1 MKTVYIPK
9 GETVHYESLATEH
22 LVVHGRLHVT
32 YGVKAQSIT
41 GSGVID
47 AGSINADTVCIDDVE
62 SGTVICKRLIAKR
75 VQAPEVF
82 ASESAAVSCFLSA
95 AYVETG
101 KLTAAISEV
110 DEVVAQE
117 VVNLTPKKRTLF
129 GTLFASMLR
138 SFWTALTAPRQKAE
152 VLDAEFVPAQEDH
165 TETVQNEGSAEFSAS
180 DQSVPEVEEKQEDV
194 VDEELNRIVGLFKL
208 SREQGYNPDVAIRM
222 CFVDETGTLHELN
235 RTRRKNRMTI
245 TYDGYEIRQL
255 DLADLFGERDVF
267 LSILNPL
274 YFIEE
279 LGEDGKKLLER
290 YLPTIPHET
299 VLSQLSEPVREH
311 LKNETILSPE
321 GSLKRC
327 REEIRSLEE
336 RITYLRGQKDLAA
349 SQGESH
355 EQAEQEVTLQADLLR
370 REIAE
375 LEQRQFSS
383 MDVSAMQE
391 RLVELSG
398 RYEEAA
404 RDERADTS
412 KLREQLQLLRE
423 KIARREVEKYQS
435 KFTEAL
441 AEASARV
448 KDLGVRYQRENA
460 AYKAFHAG
468 MECPACH
475 RSVTEQSLPEVQAAL
490 KKVLSELYAAGS
502 EQRAQLIELQEM
514 DKKAADTFA
523 QFKED
528 DLGKWAAEAAEME
541 QRCASLAEQAS
552 AETERLRAE
561 IQTLT
566 ADLEYGNLS
575 QSEYDHLGTCREE
588 LRQSE
593 AKIAALQTM
602 TAAQLPDFDREIAQA
617 NASIAEIKRKM
628 ANVIAYISKRA
639 ELTFSQLKMN
649 RVEISLYDVVKST
662 GEVKDTFKFQY
673 GGRRYDRLSLSEK
686 IRAGMEVSELMKRLT
701 GRNYPVFVDNM
712 ESVDDLANVRPT
724 GQIIMAKCV
733 SGAALQVKPIRPIA
747 FAEQRAA

>member
-1 MKTVYIPK
+1 MKKIEQFQITSLMLSGFKSYEEPTELVFGNPTVITGGNGRGKSSIADAIAFAVTGCPFF
-9 GETVHYESLATEH
+9 GER
-22 LVVHGRLHVT
+22 GIDRLH
-32 YGVKAQSIT
+32 
-41 GSGVID
+41 
-47 AGSINADTVCIDDVE
+47 
-62 SGTVICKRLIAKR
+62 
-75 VQAPEVF
+75 
-82 ASESAAVSCFLSA
+82 
-95 AYVETG
+95 
-101 KLTAAISEV
+101 
-110 DEVVAQE
+110 
-117 VVNLTPKKRTLF
+117 
-129 GTLFASMLR
+129 
-138 SFWTALTAPRQKAE
+138 
-152 VLDAEFVPAQEDH
+152 
-165 TETVQNEGSAEFSAS
+165 NE
-180 DQSVPEVEEKQEDV
+180 
-194 VDEELNRIVGLFKL
+194 N
-208 SREQGYNPDVAIRM
+208 NPDAAIRM

-267 LSILNPL
+267 LSIFNPL

-327 REEIRSLEE
+327 REEIRGLEE

-355 EQAEQEVTLQADLLR
+355 EQAEQELTLQADTLR
-370 REIAE
+370 EEIAE
-375 LEQRQFSS
+375 LEQRQFSG
-383 MDVSAMQE
+383 MDVSDMQE

-435 KFTEAL
+435 KFTEA
-441 AEASARV
+441 SARV

-475 RSVTEQSLPEVQAAL
+475 RSVTEQSLSEVQAAL

-523 QFKED
+523 RFKED

-552 AETERLRAE
+552 AETECLRAE

-575 QSEYDHLGTCREE
+575 QAEYDRLGTCREE

-593 AKIAALQTM
+593 AKIAALQDM

-617 NASIAEIKRKM
+617 NANIAEIKRKM
-628 ANVIAYISKRA
+628 ADVIAYISKRA

-733 SGAALQVKPIRPIA
+733 SGAALQVKPVRPIV

>member
-1 MKTVYIPK
+1 MKKIEQFQITSLMLSGFKSYEEPTELVFGNPTVITGGNGRGKSSIADAIAFAVTGCPFF
-9 GETVHYESLATEH
+9 GER
-22 LVVHGRLHVT
+22 GIDRLH
-32 YGVKAQSIT
+32 
-41 GSGVID
+41 
-47 AGSINADTVCIDDVE
+47 
-62 SGTVICKRLIAKR
+62 
-75 VQAPEVF
+75 
-82 ASESAAVSCFLSA
+82 
-95 AYVETG
+95 
-101 KLTAAISEV
+101 
-110 DEVVAQE
+110 
-117 VVNLTPKKRTLF
+117 
-129 GTLFASMLR
+129 
-138 SFWTALTAPRQKAE
+138 
-152 VLDAEFVPAQEDH
+152 
-165 TETVQNEGSAEFSAS
+165 NE
-180 DQSVPEVEEKQEDV
+180 
-194 VDEELNRIVGLFKL
+194 N
-208 SREQGYNPDVAIRM
+208 NPDVAIRM

-267 LSILNPL
+267 LSIFNPL

-327 REEIRSLEE
+327 REEIRGLEE

-355 EQAEQEVTLQADLLR
+355 EQAEQELTLQADTLR
-370 REIAE
+370 EEIAE
-375 LEQRQFSS
+375 LEQRQFSG
-383 MDVSAMQE
+383 MDVSDMQE

-404 RDERADTS
+404 RDERTDTS
-412 KLREQLQLLRE
+412 KLREQLQTLRE
-423 KIARREVEKYQS
+423 KIARREGEQYQS

-448 KDLGVRYQRENA
+448 KDLGVRYQRESA

-617 NASIAEIKRKM
+617 NAGIAEIKRKM

-733 SGAALQVKPIRPIA
+733 SGAALQVKPVRPIV

>member
-1 MKTVYIPK
+1 MKKIEQFQITSLMLSGFKSYEEPTELVFGNPTVITGGNGRGKSSIADAIAFAVTGCPFF
-9 GETVHYESLATEH
+9 GER
-22 LVVHGRLHVT
+22 GIDRLH
-32 YGVKAQSIT
+32 
-41 GSGVID
+41 
-47 AGSINADTVCIDDVE
+47 
-62 SGTVICKRLIAKR
+62 
-75 VQAPEVF
+75 
-82 ASESAAVSCFLSA
+82 
-95 AYVETG
+95 
-101 KLTAAISEV
+101 
-110 DEVVAQE
+110 
-117 VVNLTPKKRTLF
+117 
-129 GTLFASMLR
+129 
-138 SFWTALTAPRQKAE
+138 
-152 VLDAEFVPAQEDH
+152 
-165 TETVQNEGSAEFSAS
+165 NE
-180 DQSVPEVEEKQEDV
+180 
-194 VDEELNRIVGLFKL
+194 N
-208 SREQGYNPDVAIRM
+208 NPDVAIRM

-267 LSILNPL
+267 LSIFNPL

-327 REEIRSLEE
+327 REEIRGLEE

-355 EQAEQEVTLQADLLR
+355 EQAEQELTLQADLLR

-475 RSVTEQSLPEVQAAL
+475 RSVTEQSLSEVQAAL

-552 AETERLRAE
+552 AETECLRAE

-575 QSEYDHLGTCREE
+575 QAEYDRLGTCREE

-593 AKIAALQTM
+593 AKIAALQDM

-617 NASIAEIKRKM
+617 NANIAEIKRKM
-628 ANVIAYISKRA
+628 ADVIAYISKRA

>member
-1 MKTVYIPK
+1 MKKIEQFQITSLMLSGFKSYEEPTELVFGNPTVITGGNGRGKSSIADAIAFAVTGCPFF
-9 GETVHYESLATEH
+9 GER
-22 LVVHGRLHVT
+22 GIDRLH
-32 YGVKAQSIT
+32 
-41 GSGVID
+41 
-47 AGSINADTVCIDDVE
+47 
-62 SGTVICKRLIAKR
+62 
-75 VQAPEVF
+75 
-82 ASESAAVSCFLSA
+82 
-95 AYVETG
+95 
-101 KLTAAISEV
+101 
-110 DEVVAQE
+110 
-117 VVNLTPKKRTLF
+117 
-129 GTLFASMLR
+129 
-138 SFWTALTAPRQKAE
+138 
-152 VLDAEFVPAQEDH
+152 
-165 TETVQNEGSAEFSAS
+165 NE
-180 DQSVPEVEEKQEDV
+180 
-194 VDEELNRIVGLFKL
+194 N
-208 SREQGYNPDVAIRM
+208 NPDVAIRM

-475 RSVTEQSLPEVQAAL
+475 RSVTEQSLSEVQAAL

-523 QFKED
+523 RFKED

-552 AETERLRAE
+552 AETECLRAE

-602 TAAQLPDFDREIAQA
+602 TAAQLLDFDREIAQA

-649 RVEISLYDVVKST
+649 RVEISLCDVVKST

>member
-1 MKTVYIPK
+1 MKKIEQFQITSLMLSGFKSYEEPTELVFGNPTVITGGNGRGKSSIADAIAFAVTGCPFF
-9 GETVHYESLATEH
+9 GER
-22 LVVHGRLHVT
+22 GIDRLH
-32 YGVKAQSIT
+32 
-41 GSGVID
+41 
-47 AGSINADTVCIDDVE
+47 
-62 SGTVICKRLIAKR
+62 
-75 VQAPEVF
+75 
-82 ASESAAVSCFLSA
+82 
-95 AYVETG
+95 
-101 KLTAAISEV
+101 
-110 DEVVAQE
+110 
-117 VVNLTPKKRTLF
+117 
-129 GTLFASMLR
+129 
-138 SFWTALTAPRQKAE
+138 
-152 VLDAEFVPAQEDH
+152 
-165 TETVQNEGSAEFSAS
+165 NE
-180 DQSVPEVEEKQEDV
+180 
-194 VDEELNRIVGLFKL
+194 N
-208 SREQGYNPDVAIRM
+208 NPDVAIRM

-267 LSILNPL
+267 LSIFNPL

-327 REEIRSLEE
+327 REEIRGLEE

-355 EQAEQEVTLQADLLR
+355 EQAEQELTLQADLLR

-523 QFKED
+523 RFKED

-552 AETERLRAE
+552 AETECLRAE

-575 QSEYDHLGTCREE
+575 QAEYDRLGTCREE

-593 AKIAALQTM
+593 AKIAALQDM

-617 NASIAEIKRKM
+617 NANIAEIKRKM
-628 ANVIAYISKRA
+628 ADVIAYISKRA

>member
-1 MKTVYIPK
+1 MKKIEQFQITSLMLSGFKSYEEPTELVFGNPTVITGGNGRGKSSIADAIAFAVTGCPFF
-9 GETVHYESLATEH
+9 GER
-22 LVVHGRLHVT
+22 GIDRLH
-32 YGVKAQSIT
+32 
-41 GSGVID
+41 
-47 AGSINADTVCIDDVE
+47 
-62 SGTVICKRLIAKR
+62 
-75 VQAPEVF
+75 
-82 ASESAAVSCFLSA
+82 
-95 AYVETG
+95 
-101 KLTAAISEV
+101 
-110 DEVVAQE
+110 
-117 VVNLTPKKRTLF
+117 
-129 GTLFASMLR
+129 
-138 SFWTALTAPRQKAE
+138 
-152 VLDAEFVPAQEDH
+152 
-165 TETVQNEGSAEFSAS
+165 NE
-180 DQSVPEVEEKQEDV
+180 
-194 VDEELNRIVGLFKL
+194 N
-208 SREQGYNPDVAIRM
+208 NPDVAIRM

-267 LSILNPL
+267 LSIFNPL

-327 REEIRSLEE
+327 REEIRGLEE

-355 EQAEQEVTLQADLLR
+355 EQAEQELTLQADTLR
-370 REIAE
+370 EEIAE
-375 LEQRQFSS
+375 LEQRQFSG

-423 KIARREVEKYQS
+423 KIARREGEQYQS

-448 KDLGVRYQRENA
+448 KDLGVRYQRESA

-523 QFKED
+523 RFKED

-541 QRCASLAEQAS
+541 QRCASLVEQAS
-552 AETERLRAE
+552 AETECLRAE

-575 QSEYDHLGTCREE
+575 QAEYDRLGTCREE

-593 AKIAALQTM
+593 AKIAALQDM

-617 NASIAEIKRKM
+617 NANIAEIKRKM
-628 ANVIAYISKRA
+628 ADVIAYISKRA

>member
-1 MKTVYIPK
+1 MKKIEQFQITSLMLSGFKSYEEPTELVFGNPTVITGGNGRGKSSIADAIAFAVTGCPFF
-9 GETVHYESLATEH
+9 GER
-22 LVVHGRLHVT
+22 GIDRLH
-32 YGVKAQSIT
+32 
-41 GSGVID
+41 
-47 AGSINADTVCIDDVE
+47 
-62 SGTVICKRLIAKR
+62 
-75 VQAPEVF
+75 
-82 ASESAAVSCFLSA
+82 
-95 AYVETG
+95 
-101 KLTAAISEV
+101 
-110 DEVVAQE
+110 
-117 VVNLTPKKRTLF
+117 
-129 GTLFASMLR
+129 
-138 SFWTALTAPRQKAE
+138 
-152 VLDAEFVPAQEDH
+152 
-165 TETVQNEGSAEFSAS
+165 NE
-180 DQSVPEVEEKQEDV
+180 
-194 VDEELNRIVGLFKL
+194 N
-208 SREQGYNPDVAIRM
+208 NPDVAIRM

-267 LSILNPL
+267 LSIFNPL

-327 REEIRSLEE
+327 REEIRGLEE

-355 EQAEQEVTLQADLLR
+355 EQAEQELTLQADTLR
-370 REIAE
+370 KEIAE

-383 MDVSAMQE
+383 MDVSDMQE

-404 RDERADTS
+404 RDERTDTS
-412 KLREQLQLLRE
+412 KLREQLQTLRE
-423 KIARREVEKYQS
+423 KIARREGEQYQS

-448 KDLGVRYQRENA
+448 KDLGVRYQRESA

-566 ADLEYGNLS
+566 ADLEYGSLS

>member
-1 MKTVYIPK
+1 MKKIEQFQITSLMLSGFKSYEEPTELVFGNPTVITGGNGRGKSSIADAIAFAVTGCPFF
-9 GETVHYESLATEH
+9 GER
-22 LVVHGRLHVT
+22 GIDRLH
-32 YGVKAQSIT
+32 
-41 GSGVID
+41 
-47 AGSINADTVCIDDVE
+47 
-62 SGTVICKRLIAKR
+62 
-75 VQAPEVF
+75 
-82 ASESAAVSCFLSA
+82 
-95 AYVETG
+95 
-101 KLTAAISEV
+101 
-110 DEVVAQE
+110 
-117 VVNLTPKKRTLF
+117 
-129 GTLFASMLR
+129 
-138 SFWTALTAPRQKAE
+138 
-152 VLDAEFVPAQEDH
+152 
-165 TETVQNEGSAEFSAS
+165 NE
-180 DQSVPEVEEKQEDV
+180 
-194 VDEELNRIVGLFKL
+194 N
-208 SREQGYNPDVAIRM
+208 NPDVAIRM

-412 KLREQLQLLRE
+412 KLREQLQTLRE

-541 QRCASLAEQAS
+541 QRCAALAEQAS

>member
-1 MKTVYIPK
+1 MKKIEQFQITSLMLSGFKSYEEPTELVFGNPTVITGGNGRGKSSIADAIAFAVTGCPFF
-9 GETVHYESLATEH
+9 GER
-22 LVVHGRLHVT
+22 GIDRLH
-32 YGVKAQSIT
+32 
-41 GSGVID
+41 
-47 AGSINADTVCIDDVE
+47 
-62 SGTVICKRLIAKR
+62 
-75 VQAPEVF
+75 
-82 ASESAAVSCFLSA
+82 
-95 AYVETG
+95 
-101 KLTAAISEV
+101 
-110 DEVVAQE
+110 
-117 VVNLTPKKRTLF
+117 
-129 GTLFASMLR
+129 
-138 SFWTALTAPRQKAE
+138 
-152 VLDAEFVPAQEDH
+152 
-165 TETVQNEGSAEFSAS
+165 NE
-180 DQSVPEVEEKQEDV
+180 
-194 VDEELNRIVGLFKL
+194 N
-208 SREQGYNPDVAIRM
+208 NPDVAIRM

-267 LSILNPL
+267 LSIFNPL

-327 REEIRSLEE
+327 REEIRGLEE

-355 EQAEQEVTLQADLLR
+355 EQAEQELTLQADTLR
-370 REIAE
+370 EEIAE

-383 MDVSAMQE
+383 MDVSDMQE

-404 RDERADTS
+404 RDERTDTS
-412 KLREQLQLLRE
+412 KLREQLQTLRE
-423 KIARREVEKYQS
+423 KIARREGEQYQS

-448 KDLGVRYQRENA
+448 KDLGVRYQRKSA

-617 NASIAEIKRKM
+617 NAGIAEIKRKM

>member
-1 MKTVYIPK
+1 MKKIEQFQITSLMLSGFKSYEEPTELVFGNPTVITGGNGRGKSSIADAIAFAVTGCPFF
-9 GETVHYESLATEH
+9 GER
-22 LVVHGRLHVT
+22 GIDRLH
-32 YGVKAQSIT
+32 
-41 GSGVID
+41 
-47 AGSINADTVCIDDVE
+47 
-62 SGTVICKRLIAKR
+62 
-75 VQAPEVF
+75 
-82 ASESAAVSCFLSA
+82 
-95 AYVETG
+95 
-101 KLTAAISEV
+101 
-110 DEVVAQE
+110 
-117 VVNLTPKKRTLF
+117 
-129 GTLFASMLR
+129 
-138 SFWTALTAPRQKAE
+138 
-152 VLDAEFVPAQEDH
+152 
-165 TETVQNEGSAEFSAS
+165 NE
-180 DQSVPEVEEKQEDV
+180 
-194 VDEELNRIVGLFKL
+194 N
-208 SREQGYNPDVAIRM
+208 NPDVAIRM
-222 CFVDETGTLHELN
+222 CLVDETGTLHELN

-267 LSILNPL
+267 LSIFNPL

-327 REEIRSLEE
+327 REEIRGLEE

-355 EQAEQEVTLQADLLR
+355 EQAEQELTLQADTLR
-370 REIAE
+370 EEIAE
-375 LEQRQFSS
+375 LEQRQFSG
-383 MDVSAMQE
+383 MDVSDMQE

-404 RDERADTS
+404 RDERTDTS
-412 KLREQLQLLRE
+412 KLREQLQTLRE
-423 KIARREVEKYQS
+423 KIARREGEQYQS

-448 KDLGVRYQRENA
+448 KDLGVRYQRESA

-593 AKIAALQTM
+593 AKIAALQDM

-617 NASIAEIKRKM
+617 NANIAEIKRKM
-628 ANVIAYISKRA
+628 ADVIAYISKRA

-733 SGAALQVKPIRPIA
+733 SGAALQVKPVRPIV

>member
-1 MKTVYIPK
+1 MKKIEQFQITSLMLSGFKSYEEPTELVFGNPTVITGGNGRGKSSIADAIAFAVTGCPFF
-9 GETVHYESLATEH
+9 GER
-22 LVVHGRLHVT
+22 GIDRLH
-32 YGVKAQSIT
+32 
-41 GSGVID
+41 
-47 AGSINADTVCIDDVE
+47 
-62 SGTVICKRLIAKR
+62 
-75 VQAPEVF
+75 
-82 ASESAAVSCFLSA
+82 
-95 AYVETG
+95 
-101 KLTAAISEV
+101 
-110 DEVVAQE
+110 
-117 VVNLTPKKRTLF
+117 
-129 GTLFASMLR
+129 
-138 SFWTALTAPRQKAE
+138 
-152 VLDAEFVPAQEDH
+152 
-165 TETVQNEGSAEFSAS
+165 NE
-180 DQSVPEVEEKQEDV
+180 
-194 VDEELNRIVGLFKL
+194 N
-208 SREQGYNPDVAIRM
+208 NPDVAIRM

-299 VLSQLSEPVREH
+299 VLSQLSEHVREH

-435 KFTEAL
+435 KFT
-441 AEASARV
+441 EASARV

-575 QSEYDHLGTCREE
+575 QAEYDRLGTCREE

-593 AKIAALQTM
+593 AKIAALQDM
-602 TAAQLPDFDREIAQA
+602 TAAQLSDFDREIAQA
-617 NASIAEIKRKM
+617 NANIAEIKRKM

>member
-1 MKTVYIPK
+1 MKKIEQFQITSLMLSGFKSYEESTELVFGNPTVITGGNGRGKSSIADAIAFAVTGCPFF
-9 GETVHYESLATEH
+9 GER
-22 LVVHGRLHVT
+22 GIDRLH
-32 YGVKAQSIT
+32 
-41 GSGVID
+41 
-47 AGSINADTVCIDDVE
+47 
-62 SGTVICKRLIAKR
+62 
-75 VQAPEVF
+75 
-82 ASESAAVSCFLSA
+82 
-95 AYVETG
+95 
-101 KLTAAISEV
+101 
-110 DEVVAQE
+110 
-117 VVNLTPKKRTLF
+117 
-129 GTLFASMLR
+129 
-138 SFWTALTAPRQKAE
+138 
-152 VLDAEFVPAQEDH
+152 
-165 TETVQNEGSAEFSAS
+165 NE
-180 DQSVPEVEEKQEDV
+180 
-194 VDEELNRIVGLFKL
+194 N
-208 SREQGYNPDVAIRM
+208 NPDVAIRM

-327 REEIRSLEE
+327 REEIRGLEE

-355 EQAEQEVTLQADLLR
+355 EQAEQELTLQADTLR
-370 REIAE
+370 EEIAE
-375 LEQRQFSS
+375 LEQRQFSG
-383 MDVSAMQE
+383 MDVSDMQE

-404 RDERADTS
+404 RDERADAS

-448 KDLGVRYQRENA
+448 KDLGVRYQRESA

-475 RSVTEQSLPEVQAAL
+475 RSVTEQSLSEVQAAL
-490 KKVLSELYAAGS
+490 KKVISELYAAGS

-523 QFKED
+523 RFKED

-552 AETERLRAE
+552 AETECLRAE

-575 QSEYDHLGTCREE
+575 QAEYDRLGTCREE

-593 AKIAALQTM
+593 AKIAALQDM
-602 TAAQLPDFDREIAQA
+602 TAVQLPDFDRKIAQA
-617 NASIAEIKRKM
+617 NANIAEIKRKM
-628 ANVIAYISKRA
+628 ADVIAYISKRA

>member
-1 MKTVYIPK
+1 MKKIEQFQITSLMLSGFKSYEEPTELVFGNPTVITGGNGRGKSSIADAIAFAVTGCPFF
-9 GETVHYESLATEH
+9 GER
-22 LVVHGRLHVT
+22 GIDRLH
-32 YGVKAQSIT
+32 
-41 GSGVID
+41 
-47 AGSINADTVCIDDVE
+47 
-62 SGTVICKRLIAKR
+62 
-75 VQAPEVF
+75 
-82 ASESAAVSCFLSA
+82 
-95 AYVETG
+95 
-101 KLTAAISEV
+101 
-110 DEVVAQE
+110 
-117 VVNLTPKKRTLF
+117 
-129 GTLFASMLR
+129 
-138 SFWTALTAPRQKAE
+138 
-152 VLDAEFVPAQEDH
+152 
-165 TETVQNEGSAEFSAS
+165 NE
-180 DQSVPEVEEKQEDV
+180 
-194 VDEELNRIVGLFKL
+194 N
-208 SREQGYNPDVAIRM
+208 NPDVAIRM

-311 LKNETILSPE
+311 LKNEAILSPE

-475 RSVTEQSLPEVQAAL
+475 RSVTEQSLSEVQAAL

-523 QFKED
+523 RFKED

-541 QRCASLAEQAS
+541 QRCALLAEQAS
-552 AETERLRAE
+552 AETECLRAE

-575 QSEYDHLGTCREE
+575 QSEYDRLGTCREK

-593 AKIAALQTM
+593 AKIAALQDM

-617 NASIAEIKRKM
+617 NANIAEIKRKM
-628 ANVIAYISKRA
+628 ADVIAYISKRA

-733 SGAALQVKPIRPIA
+733 SGAALQVKPVRPIV

>member
-1 MKTVYIPK
+1 MKKIEQFQITSLMLSGFKSYEEPTELVFGNPTVITGGNGRGKSSIADAIAFAVTGCPFF
-9 GETVHYESLATEH
+9 GER
-22 LVVHGRLHVT
+22 GIDRLH
-32 YGVKAQSIT
+32 
-41 GSGVID
+41 
-47 AGSINADTVCIDDVE
+47 
-62 SGTVICKRLIAKR
+62 
-75 VQAPEVF
+75 
-82 ASESAAVSCFLSA
+82 
-95 AYVETG
+95 
-101 KLTAAISEV
+101 
-110 DEVVAQE
+110 
-117 VVNLTPKKRTLF
+117 
-129 GTLFASMLR
+129 
-138 SFWTALTAPRQKAE
+138 
-152 VLDAEFVPAQEDH
+152 
-165 TETVQNEGSAEFSAS
+165 NE
-180 DQSVPEVEEKQEDV
+180 
-194 VDEELNRIVGLFKL
+194 N
-208 SREQGYNPDVAIRM
+208 NPDVAIRM

-267 LSILNPL
+267 LSIFNPL

-327 REEIRSLEE
+327 REEIRGLEE

-355 EQAEQEVTLQADLLR
+355 EQAEQELTLQADTLR
-370 REIAE
+370 EEIAE
-375 LEQRQFSS
+375 LEQRQFSG
-383 MDVSAMQE
+383 MDVSDMQE

-404 RDERADTS
+404 RDERTDTS
-412 KLREQLQLLRE
+412 KLREQLQTLRE
-423 KIARREVEKYQS
+423 KIARREGEQYLS

-701 GRNYPVFVDNM
+701 GRNYLVFVDNM

>member
-1 MKTVYIPK
+1 MKKIEQFQITSLMLSGFKSYEEPTELVFGNPTVITGGNGRGKSSIADAIAFAVTGCPFF
-9 GETVHYESLATEH
+9 GER
-22 LVVHGRLHVT
+22 GIDRLH
-32 YGVKAQSIT
+32 
-41 GSGVID
+41 
-47 AGSINADTVCIDDVE
+47 
-62 SGTVICKRLIAKR
+62 
-75 VQAPEVF
+75 
-82 ASESAAVSCFLSA
+82 
-95 AYVETG
+95 
-101 KLTAAISEV
+101 
-110 DEVVAQE
+110 
-117 VVNLTPKKRTLF
+117 
-129 GTLFASMLR
+129 
-138 SFWTALTAPRQKAE
+138 
-152 VLDAEFVPAQEDH
+152 
-165 TETVQNEGSAEFSAS
+165 NE
-180 DQSVPEVEEKQEDV
+180 
-194 VDEELNRIVGLFKL
+194 N
-208 SREQGYNPDVAIRM
+208 NPDVAIRM

-327 REEIRSLEE
+327 REEIRGLEE

-355 EQAEQEVTLQADLLR
+355 EQAEQELTLQVDTLR
-370 REIAE
+370 EEIAE
-375 LEQRQFSS
+375 LEQRQFSG
-383 MDVSAMQE
+383 MDVSDMQE

-404 RDERADTS
+404 RDERTDTS
-412 KLREQLQLLRE
+412 KLREQLQTLRE
-423 KIARREVEKYQS
+423 KIARREGEQYQS

-448 KDLGVRYQRENA
+448 KDLGVRYQRESA

-617 NASIAEIKRKM
+617 NSSIAEIKRKM

-733 SGAALQVKPIRPIA
+733 SGAALQVKPVRPIV

>member
-1 MKTVYIPK
+1 MKKIEQFQITSLMLSGFKSYEEPTELVFGNPTVITGGNGRGKSSIADAIAFAVTGCPFF
-9 GETVHYESLATEH
+9 GER
-22 LVVHGRLHVT
+22 GIDRLH
-32 YGVKAQSIT
+32 
-41 GSGVID
+41 
-47 AGSINADTVCIDDVE
+47 
-62 SGTVICKRLIAKR
+62 
-75 VQAPEVF
+75 
-82 ASESAAVSCFLSA
+82 
-95 AYVETG
+95 
-101 KLTAAISEV
+101 
-110 DEVVAQE
+110 
-117 VVNLTPKKRTLF
+117 
-129 GTLFASMLR
+129 
-138 SFWTALTAPRQKAE
+138 
-152 VLDAEFVPAQEDH
+152 
-165 TETVQNEGSAEFSAS
+165 NE
-180 DQSVPEVEEKQEDV
+180 
-194 VDEELNRIVGLFKL
+194 N
-208 SREQGYNPDVAIRM
+208 NPDVAIRM

-327 REEIRSLEE
+327 REEIRGLEE

-355 EQAEQEVTLQADLLR
+355 EQAEQELTLQADALR
-370 REIAE
+370 EEITE
-375 LEQRQFSS
+375 LEQRQFSG
-383 MDVSAMQE
+383 MDVSNMQE

-468 MECPACH
+468 MECPTCH

-523 QFKED
+523 RFKED

-552 AETERLRAE
+552 AETECLRAE

-575 QSEYDHLGTCREE
+575 QAEYDRLGTCREE

-593 AKIAALQTM
+593 AKVAALQDM

-617 NASIAEIKRKM
+617 NANIAEIKRKM
-628 ANVIAYISKRA
+628 ADVIAYISKRA

-712 ESVDDLANVRPT
+712 ESVDDLANIRPT

>member
-1 MKTVYIPK
+1 MKKIEQFQITSLMLSGFKSYEEPTELVFGNPTVITGGNGRGKSSIADAIAFAVTGCPFF
-9 GETVHYESLATEH
+9 GER
-22 LVVHGRLHVT
+22 GIDRLH
-32 YGVKAQSIT
+32 
-41 GSGVID
+41 
-47 AGSINADTVCIDDVE
+47 
-62 SGTVICKRLIAKR
+62 
-75 VQAPEVF
+75 
-82 ASESAAVSCFLSA
+82 
-95 AYVETG
+95 
-101 KLTAAISEV
+101 
-110 DEVVAQE
+110 
-117 VVNLTPKKRTLF
+117 
-129 GTLFASMLR
+129 
-138 SFWTALTAPRQKAE
+138 
-152 VLDAEFVPAQEDH
+152 
-165 TETVQNEGSAEFSAS
+165 NE
-180 DQSVPEVEEKQEDV
+180 
-194 VDEELNRIVGLFKL
+194 N
-208 SREQGYNPDVAIRM
+208 NPDVAIRM

-311 LKNETILSPE
+311 LKNEAILSPE

-327 REEIRSLEE
+327 REEIRGLEE

-355 EQAEQEVTLQADLLR
+355 EQAEQELTLQADTLR
-370 REIAE
+370 EEIAE
-375 LEQRQFSS
+375 LEQRQFSG
-383 MDVSAMQE
+383 MDVSDMQE

-398 RYEEAA
+398 RYEETA
-404 RDERADTS
+404 RDERTDTS
-412 KLREQLQLLRE
+412 KLREQLQTLRE
-423 KIARREVEKYQS
+423 KIARREGEQYQS

-475 RSVTEQSLPEVQAAL
+475 RSVTEQSLPEVPAAL

-528 DLGKWAAEAAEME
+528 DLGKWVAEAAEME

-593 AKIAALQTM
+593 AKIAALQDM

-617 NASIAEIKRKM
+617 NANIAEIKRKM
-628 ANVIAYISKRA
+628 ADVIAYISKRA

>member
-1 MKTVYIPK
+1 MKKIKQFQITSLMLSGFKSYEEPTELVFGNPTVITGGNGRGKSSIADAIAFAVTGCPFF
-9 GETVHYESLATEH
+9 GER
-22 LVVHGRLHVT
+22 GIDRLH
-32 YGVKAQSIT
+32 
-41 GSGVID
+41 
-47 AGSINADTVCIDDVE
+47 
-62 SGTVICKRLIAKR
+62 
-75 VQAPEVF
+75 
-82 ASESAAVSCFLSA
+82 
-95 AYVETG
+95 
-101 KLTAAISEV
+101 
-110 DEVVAQE
+110 
-117 VVNLTPKKRTLF
+117 
-129 GTLFASMLR
+129 
-138 SFWTALTAPRQKAE
+138 
-152 VLDAEFVPAQEDH
+152 
-165 TETVQNEGSAEFSAS
+165 NE
-180 DQSVPEVEEKQEDV
+180 
-194 VDEELNRIVGLFKL
+194 N
-208 SREQGYNPDVAIRM
+208 NPDVAIRM

-267 LSILNPL
+267 LSIFNPL

-327 REEIRSLEE
+327 REEIRGLEE

-355 EQAEQEVTLQADLLR
+355 EQAEQELTLQADLLR

-528 DLGKWAAEAAEME
+528 DLGKWVAEATEME

-733 SGAALQVKPIRPIA
+733 SGAALQVKPVRPIA

>member
-1 MKTVYIPK
+1 MKKIEQFQITSLMLSGFKSYEEPTELVFGNPTVITGGNGRGKSSIADAIAFAVTGCPFF
-9 GETVHYESLATEH
+9 GER
-22 LVVHGRLHVT
+22 GIDRLH
-32 YGVKAQSIT
+32 
-41 GSGVID
+41 
-47 AGSINADTVCIDDVE
+47 NE
-62 SGTVICKRLIAKR
+62 N
-75 VQAPEVF
+75 
-82 ASESAAVSCFLSA
+82 
-95 AYVETG
+95 
-101 KLTAAISEV
+101 
-110 DEVVAQE
+110 
-117 VVNLTPKKRTLF
+117 NL
-129 GTLFASMLR
+129 
-138 SFWTALTAPRQKAE
+138 
-152 VLDAEFVPAQEDH
+152 
-165 TETVQNEGSAEFSAS
+165 
-180 DQSVPEVEEKQEDV
+180 
-194 VDEELNRIVGLFKL
+194 
-208 SREQGYNPDVAIRM
+208 DVAIRM
-222 CFVDETGTLHELN
+222 GLVDETGTLHELN

-375 LEQRQFSS
+375 LEQRLFSG

-391 RLVELSG
+391 WLVELSG

-448 KDLGVRYQRENA
+448 KDLGVRYQRESA

-523 QFKED
+523 RFKED

-552 AETERLRAE
+552 AETECLRAE

-575 QSEYDHLGTCREE
+575 QAEYDRLGTCREE

-593 AKIAALQTM
+593 AKIAALQDM

-617 NASIAEIKRKM
+617 NANIAEIKRKM
-628 ANVIAYISKRA
+628 ADVIAYISKRA

>member
-1 MKTVYIPK
+1 MKKIEQFQITSLMLSGFKSYEEPTELVFGNPTVITGGNGRGKSSIADAIAFAVTGCPFF
-9 GETVHYESLATEH
+9 GER
-22 LVVHGRLHVT
+22 GIDRLH
-32 YGVKAQSIT
+32 
-41 GSGVID
+41 
-47 AGSINADTVCIDDVE
+47 
-62 SGTVICKRLIAKR
+62 
-75 VQAPEVF
+75 
-82 ASESAAVSCFLSA
+82 
-95 AYVETG
+95 
-101 KLTAAISEV
+101 
-110 DEVVAQE
+110 
-117 VVNLTPKKRTLF
+117 
-129 GTLFASMLR
+129 
-138 SFWTALTAPRQKAE
+138 
-152 VLDAEFVPAQEDH
+152 
-165 TETVQNEGSAEFSAS
+165 NE
-180 DQSVPEVEEKQEDV
+180 
-194 VDEELNRIVGLFKL
+194 N
-208 SREQGYNPDVAIRM
+208 NPDVAIRM

-245 TYDGYEIRQL
+245 TCDGYEIRQL

-267 LSILNPL
+267 LSIFNPL

-299 VLSQLSEPVREH
+299 ILSQLSEPVREH
-311 LKNETILSPE
+311 LKNETFLSPE

-327 REEIRSLEE
+327 REEIRGLEE

-355 EQAEQEVTLQADLLR
+355 EQAEQELTLQADTLR
-370 REIAE
+370 EEIAE
-375 LEQRQFSS
+375 LEQRQFSG
-383 MDVSAMQE
+383 MDVSDMQE

-404 RDERADTS
+404 RDERTDTS
-412 KLREQLQLLRE
+412 KLREQLQTLRE
-423 KIARREVEKYQS
+423 KIARREGEQYQS

-448 KDLGVRYQRENA
+448 KDLGVRYQRESA

-617 NASIAEIKRKM
+617 NSSIAEIKRKM

>member
-1 MKTVYIPK
+1 MKKIEQFQITSLMLSGFKSYEEPTELVFGNPTVITGGNGRGKSSIADAIAFAVTGCPFF
-9 GETVHYESLATEH
+9 GER
-22 LVVHGRLHVT
+22 GIDRLH
-32 YGVKAQSIT
+32 
-41 GSGVID
+41 
-47 AGSINADTVCIDDVE
+47 
-62 SGTVICKRLIAKR
+62 
-75 VQAPEVF
+75 
-82 ASESAAVSCFLSA
+82 
-95 AYVETG
+95 
-101 KLTAAISEV
+101 
-110 DEVVAQE
+110 
-117 VVNLTPKKRTLF
+117 
-129 GTLFASMLR
+129 
-138 SFWTALTAPRQKAE
+138 
-152 VLDAEFVPAQEDH
+152 
-165 TETVQNEGSAEFSAS
+165 NE
-180 DQSVPEVEEKQEDV
+180 
-194 VDEELNRIVGLFKL
+194 N
-208 SREQGYNPDVAIRM
+208 NPDVAIRM

-327 REEIRSLEE
+327 REEIRGLEE

-355 EQAEQEVTLQADLLR
+355 EQAEQELTLQVDTLR
-370 REIAE
+370 EEIAE
-375 LEQRQFSS
+375 LEQRQFSG
-383 MDVSAMQE
+383 MDVSDMQE

-404 RDERADTS
+404 RDERTDTS
-412 KLREQLQLLRE
+412 KLREQLQTLRE
-423 KIARREVEKYQS
+423 KIARREGEQYQS

-617 NASIAEIKRKM
+617 NSSIAEIKRKM

-733 SGAALQVKPIRPIA
+733 SGAALQVKPVRPIV

>member
-1 MKTVYIPK
+1 MKKIKQFQITSLMLSGFKSYEEPTELVFGNPTVITGGNGRGKSSIADAIAFAVTGCPFF
-9 GETVHYESLATEH
+9 GER
-22 LVVHGRLHVT
+22 GIDRLH
-32 YGVKAQSIT
+32 
-41 GSGVID
+41 
-47 AGSINADTVCIDDVE
+47 
-62 SGTVICKRLIAKR
+62 
-75 VQAPEVF
+75 
-82 ASESAAVSCFLSA
+82 
-95 AYVETG
+95 
-101 KLTAAISEV
+101 
-110 DEVVAQE
+110 
-117 VVNLTPKKRTLF
+117 
-129 GTLFASMLR
+129 
-138 SFWTALTAPRQKAE
+138 
-152 VLDAEFVPAQEDH
+152 
-165 TETVQNEGSAEFSAS
+165 NE
-180 DQSVPEVEEKQEDV
+180 
-194 VDEELNRIVGLFKL
+194 N
-208 SREQGYNPDVAIRM
+208 NPDVAIRM

-267 LSILNPL
+267 LSIFNPL

-404 RDERADTS
+404 RDERTDTS
-412 KLREQLQLLRE
+412 KLREQLQTLRE
-423 KIARREVEKYQS
+423 KIARREGEQYQS

-475 RSVTEQSLPEVQAAL
+475 RSVTEQSLSEVQAAL

-523 QFKED
+523 RFKED

-552 AETERLRAE
+552 AETECLRAE

-575 QSEYDHLGTCREE
+575 QAEYDRLGTCREE

-593 AKIAALQTM
+593 AKIAALQDM

-617 NASIAEIKRKM
+617 NANIAEIKRKM
-628 ANVIAYISKRA
+628 ADVIAYISKRA

>member
-1 MKTVYIPK
+1 MKKIEQFQITSLMLSGFKSYEEPTELVFGNPTVITGGNGRGKSSIADAIAFAVTGCPFF
-9 GETVHYESLATEH
+9 GER
-22 LVVHGRLHVT
+22 GIDRLH
-32 YGVKAQSIT
+32 
-41 GSGVID
+41 
-47 AGSINADTVCIDDVE
+47 
-62 SGTVICKRLIAKR
+62 
-75 VQAPEVF
+75 
-82 ASESAAVSCFLSA
+82 
-95 AYVETG
+95 
-101 KLTAAISEV
+101 
-110 DEVVAQE
+110 
-117 VVNLTPKKRTLF
+117 
-129 GTLFASMLR
+129 
-138 SFWTALTAPRQKAE
+138 
-152 VLDAEFVPAQEDH
+152 
-165 TETVQNEGSAEFSAS
+165 NE
-180 DQSVPEVEEKQEDV
+180 
-194 VDEELNRIVGLFKL
+194 N
-208 SREQGYNPDVAIRM
+208 NPDVAIRM

-412 KLREQLQLLRE
+412 KLREQLQTLRE
-423 KIARREVEKYQS
+423 KIARREGEQYQS

-448 KDLGVRYQRENA
+448 KDLGVRYQRESA

-528 DLGKWAAEAAEME
+528 DLGKWAAEME

-733 SGAALQVKPIRPIA
+733 SGAALQVKPVRPIV

>member
-1 MKTVYIPK
+1 MKKIEQFQITSLMLSGFKSYEESTELVFGNPTVITGGNGRGKSSIADAIAFAVTGCPFF
-9 GETVHYESLATEH
+9 GER
-22 LVVHGRLHVT
+22 GIDRLH
-32 YGVKAQSIT
+32 
-41 GSGVID
+41 
-47 AGSINADTVCIDDVE
+47 
-62 SGTVICKRLIAKR
+62 
-75 VQAPEVF
+75 
-82 ASESAAVSCFLSA
+82 
-95 AYVETG
+95 
-101 KLTAAISEV
+101 
-110 DEVVAQE
+110 
-117 VVNLTPKKRTLF
+117 
-129 GTLFASMLR
+129 
-138 SFWTALTAPRQKAE
+138 
-152 VLDAEFVPAQEDH
+152 
-165 TETVQNEGSAEFSAS
+165 NE
-180 DQSVPEVEEKQEDV
+180 
-194 VDEELNRIVGLFKL
+194 N
-208 SREQGYNPDVAIRM
+208 NPDVAIRM

-267 LSILNPL
+267 LSIFNPL

-327 REEIRSLEE
+327 REEIRDLEE

-355 EQAEQEVTLQADLLR
+355 EQAEQELTLQADTLR
-370 REIAE
+370 EEIAE
-375 LEQRQFSS
+375 LEQRQFSG
-383 MDVSAMQE
+383 MDVSDMQE

-404 RDERADTS
+404 RDERTDTS
-412 KLREQLQLLRE
+412 KLREQLQTLRE
-423 KIARREVEKYQS
+423 KIARREGEQYQS

-448 KDLGVRYQRENA
+448 KDLGVRYQRESA
-460 AYKAFHAG
+460 AYKVFHAG

-617 NASIAEIKRKM
+617 NANIAEIKRKM
-628 ANVIAYISKRA
+628 ADVIAYISKRA

-733 SGAALQVKPIRPIA
+733 SGAALQVKPVRPIA

>member
-1 MKTVYIPK
+1 MKKIEQFQITSLMLSGFKSYEEPTELVFGNPTVITGGNGRGKSSIADAIAFAVTGCPFF
-9 GETVHYESLATEH
+9 GER
-22 LVVHGRLHVT
+22 GIDRLH
-32 YGVKAQSIT
+32 
-41 GSGVID
+41 
-47 AGSINADTVCIDDVE
+47 
-62 SGTVICKRLIAKR
+62 
-75 VQAPEVF
+75 
-82 ASESAAVSCFLSA
+82 
-95 AYVETG
+95 
-101 KLTAAISEV
+101 
-110 DEVVAQE
+110 
-117 VVNLTPKKRTLF
+117 
-129 GTLFASMLR
+129 
-138 SFWTALTAPRQKAE
+138 
-152 VLDAEFVPAQEDH
+152 
-165 TETVQNEGSAEFSAS
+165 NE
-180 DQSVPEVEEKQEDV
+180 
-194 VDEELNRIVGLFKL
+194 N
-208 SREQGYNPDVAIRM
+208 NPDVAIRM

-267 LSILNPL
+267 LSIFNPL

-327 REEIRSLEE
+327 REEIRGLEE

-355 EQAEQEVTLQADLLR
+355 EQAEQELTLQADTLR
-370 REIAE
+370 EEIAE
-375 LEQRQFSS
+375 LEQRQFSG

-404 RDERADTS
+404 RDERTDTS
-412 KLREQLQLLRE
+412 KLREQLQTLRE
-423 KIARREVEKYQS
+423 KIARREGEQYQS

-475 RSVTEQSLPEVQAAL
+475 RSVTEQSLSEVQAAL

-733 SGAALQVKPIRPIA
+733 SGAALQVKPVRPIV

>member
-1 MKTVYIPK
+1 MLSGFKSYEEPTELVFGNPTVITGGNGRGKSSIADAIAFAVTGCPFF
-9 GETVHYESLATEH
+9 GER
-22 LVVHGRLHVT
+22 GIDRLH
-32 YGVKAQSIT
+32 
-41 GSGVID
+41 
-47 AGSINADTVCIDDVE
+47 
-62 SGTVICKRLIAKR
+62 
-75 VQAPEVF
+75 
-82 ASESAAVSCFLSA
+82 
-95 AYVETG
+95 
-101 KLTAAISEV
+101 
-110 DEVVAQE
+110 
-117 VVNLTPKKRTLF
+117 
-129 GTLFASMLR
+129 
-138 SFWTALTAPRQKAE
+138 
-152 VLDAEFVPAQEDH
+152 
-165 TETVQNEGSAEFSAS
+165 NE
-180 DQSVPEVEEKQEDV
+180 
-194 VDEELNRIVGLFKL
+194 N
-208 SREQGYNPDVAIRM
+208 NPDVAIRM

-235 RTRRKNRMTI
+235 RARRKNRMTI

-355 EQAEQEVTLQADLLR
+355 EQAEQELTLQADTLR
-370 REIAE
+370 EEIAE
-375 LEQRQFSS
+375 LEQRQFSG
-383 MDVSAMQE
+383 MDVSDMQE

-423 KIARREVEKYQS
+423 KIARREVEQYQS

-475 RSVTEQSLPEVQAAL
+475 RSVTEQSLSEVQAAL

-523 QFKED
+523 RFKED

-541 QRCASLAEQAS
+541 QRYASLAEQAS
-552 AETERLRAE
+552 AETECLRAE

-575 QSEYDHLGTCREE
+575 QAEYDRLGTCREE

-593 AKIAALQTM
+593 AKIAALQDM

-617 NASIAEIKRKM
+617 NANIAEIKRKM
-628 ANVIAYISKRA
+628 ADVIAYISKRA

>member
-1 MKTVYIPK
+1 MKKIEQFQITSLMLSGFKSYEEPTELVFGNPTVITGGNGRGKSSIADAIAFAVTGCPFF
-9 GETVHYESLATEH
+9 GER
-22 LVVHGRLHVT
+22 GIDRLH
-32 YGVKAQSIT
+32 
-41 GSGVID
+41 
-47 AGSINADTVCIDDVE
+47 
-62 SGTVICKRLIAKR
+62 
-75 VQAPEVF
+75 
-82 ASESAAVSCFLSA
+82 
-95 AYVETG
+95 
-101 KLTAAISEV
+101 
-110 DEVVAQE
+110 
-117 VVNLTPKKRTLF
+117 
-129 GTLFASMLR
+129 
-138 SFWTALTAPRQKAE
+138 
-152 VLDAEFVPAQEDH
+152 
-165 TETVQNEGSAEFSAS
+165 NE
-180 DQSVPEVEEKQEDV
+180 
-194 VDEELNRIVGLFKL
+194 N
-208 SREQGYNPDVAIRM
+208 NPDVAIRM

-267 LSILNPL
+267 LSIFNPL

-327 REEIRSLEE
+327 REEIRGLEE

-355 EQAEQEVTLQADLLR
+355 EQAEQELTLQADTLR
-370 REIAE
+370 KEIAE

-383 MDVSAMQE
+383 MDVSDMQE

-404 RDERADTS
+404 RDERTDTS
-412 KLREQLQLLRE
+412 KLREQLQTLRE
-423 KIARREVEKYQS
+423 KIARREGEQYQS

-448 KDLGVRYQRENA
+448 KDLGVRYQRESA

-475 RSVTEQSLPEVQAAL
+475 RSVTEQSLPEVQAVL

-733 SGAALQVKPIRPIA
+733 SGAALQVKPVRPIV

>member
-1 MKTVYIPK
+1 MKKIEQFQITSLMLSGFKSYEEPTELVFGNPTVITGGNGRGKSSIADAIAFAVTGCPFF
-9 GETVHYESLATEH
+9 GER
-22 LVVHGRLHVT
+22 GIDRLH
-32 YGVKAQSIT
+32 
-41 GSGVID
+41 
-47 AGSINADTVCIDDVE
+47 
-62 SGTVICKRLIAKR
+62 
-75 VQAPEVF
+75 
-82 ASESAAVSCFLSA
+82 
-95 AYVETG
+95 
-101 KLTAAISEV
+101 
-110 DEVVAQE
+110 
-117 VVNLTPKKRTLF
+117 
-129 GTLFASMLR
+129 
-138 SFWTALTAPRQKAE
+138 
-152 VLDAEFVPAQEDH
+152 
-165 TETVQNEGSAEFSAS
+165 NE
-180 DQSVPEVEEKQEDV
+180 
-194 VDEELNRIVGLFKL
+194 N
-208 SREQGYNPDVAIRM
+208 NPDVAIRM

-267 LSILNPL
+267 LSIFNPL

-327 REEIRSLEE
+327 REEIRGLEE

-355 EQAEQEVTLQADLLR
+355 EQAEQEVTLQAGLLR
-370 REIAE
+370 REIAD

-475 RSVTEQSLPEVQAAL
+475 RSVTEQSLSEVQAAL

>member
-1 MKTVYIPK
+1 MKKIEQFQITSLMLSGFKSYEEPTELVFGNPTVITGGNGRGKSSIADAIAFAVTGCPFF
-9 GETVHYESLATEH
+9 GER
-22 LVVHGRLHVT
+22 GIDRLH
-32 YGVKAQSIT
+32 
-41 GSGVID
+41 
-47 AGSINADTVCIDDVE
+47 
-62 SGTVICKRLIAKR
+62 
-75 VQAPEVF
+75 
-82 ASESAAVSCFLSA
+82 
-95 AYVETG
+95 
-101 KLTAAISEV
+101 
-110 DEVVAQE
+110 
-117 VVNLTPKKRTLF
+117 
-129 GTLFASMLR
+129 
-138 SFWTALTAPRQKAE
+138 
-152 VLDAEFVPAQEDH
+152 
-165 TETVQNEGSAEFSAS
+165 NE
-180 DQSVPEVEEKQEDV
+180 
-194 VDEELNRIVGLFKL
+194 N
-208 SREQGYNPDVAIRM
+208 NPDVAIRM
-222 CFVDETGTLHELN
+222 CLVDETGTFHELN

-267 LSILNPL
+267 LSIFNPL

-327 REEIRSLEE
+327 REEIRGLEE

-355 EQAEQEVTLQADLLR
+355 EQAEQELTLQADTLR
-370 REIAE
+370 EEIAE
-375 LEQRQFSS
+375 LEQRQFSG
-383 MDVSAMQE
+383 MDVSDMQE
-391 RLVELSG
+391 RLVELSE

-412 KLREQLQLLRE
+412 KLREQLQTLRE
-423 KIARREVEKYQS
+423 KIARREGEQYQS

-448 KDLGVRYQRENA
+448 KDLGVRYQRESA

-617 NASIAEIKRKM
+617 NSSIAEIKRKM

-733 SGAALQVKPIRPIA
+733 SGAALQVKPVRPIA

>member
-1 MKTVYIPK
+1 MKKIEQFQITSMNISGFKSYEEPIEFVFGNPTVITGGNGRGKTSIADAIAFAVTGLPFF
-9 GETVHYESLATEH
+9 GER
-22 LVVHGRLHVT
+22 GIDRLH
-32 YGVKAQSIT
+32 
-41 GSGVID
+41 
-47 AGSINADTVCIDDVE
+47 
-62 SGTVICKRLIAKR
+62 
-75 VQAPEVF
+75 
-82 ASESAAVSCFLSA
+82 
-95 AYVETG
+95 
-101 KLTAAISEV
+101 
-110 DEVVAQE
+110 
-117 VVNLTPKKRTLF
+117 
-129 GTLFASMLR
+129 
-138 SFWTALTAPRQKAE
+138 
-152 VLDAEFVPAQEDH
+152 
-165 TETVQNEGSAEFSAS
+165 NE
-180 DQSVPEVEEKQEDV
+180 
-194 VDEELNRIVGLFKL
+194 N
-208 SREQGYNPDVAIRM
+208 NPDVAIRM

-267 LSILNPL
+267 LSIFNPL

-327 REEIRSLEE
+327 REEIRGLEE

-355 EQAEQEVTLQADLLR
+355 EQAEQELTLQVDTLR
-370 REIAE
+370 EEIAE
-375 LEQRQFSS
+375 LEQRQFSG
-383 MDVSAMQE
+383 MDVSDMQE

-404 RDERADTS
+404 RDERTDTS
-412 KLREQLQLLRE
+412 KLREQIQTLRE
-423 KIARREVEKYQS
+423 KIARREGEQYQS

-733 SGAALQVKPIRPIA
+733 SGAALQVKPVRPIV

>member
-1 MKTVYIPK
+1 MKKIEQFQITSLMLSGFKSYEEPTELVFGNPTVITGGNGRGKSSIADAIAFAVTGCPFF
-9 GETVHYESLATEH
+9 GER
-22 LVVHGRLHVT
+22 GIDRLH
-32 YGVKAQSIT
+32 
-41 GSGVID
+41 
-47 AGSINADTVCIDDVE
+47 
-62 SGTVICKRLIAKR
+62 
-75 VQAPEVF
+75 
-82 ASESAAVSCFLSA
+82 
-95 AYVETG
+95 
-101 KLTAAISEV
+101 
-110 DEVVAQE
+110 
-117 VVNLTPKKRTLF
+117 
-129 GTLFASMLR
+129 
-138 SFWTALTAPRQKAE
+138 
-152 VLDAEFVPAQEDH
+152 
-165 TETVQNEGSAEFSAS
+165 NE
-180 DQSVPEVEEKQEDV
+180 
-194 VDEELNRIVGLFKL
+194 N
-208 SREQGYNPDVAIRM
+208 NPDAAIRM

-267 LSILNPL
+267 LSIFNPL

-327 REEIRSLEE
+327 REEIRGLEE

-355 EQAEQEVTLQADLLR
+355 EQAEQELTLQADTLR
-370 REIAE
+370 EEIAE
-375 LEQRQFSS
+375 LEQRQFSG
-383 MDVSAMQE
+383 MDVSDMQE

-404 RDERADTS
+404 RDERTDTS
-412 KLREQLQLLRE
+412 KLREQLQTLRE
-423 KIARREVEKYQS
+423 KIARREGEQYQS

-448 KDLGVRYQRENA
+448 KDLGVRYQRESA

-617 NASIAEIKRKM
+617 NANIAEIKRKM
-628 ANVIAYISKRA
+628 ADVIAYISKRA

-649 RVEISLYDVVKST
+649 RMEISLYDVVKST

-733 SGAALQVKPIRPIA
+733 SGAALQVKPVRPIV

>member
-1 MKTVYIPK
+1 MKKIEQFQITSLMLSGFKSYEEPTELVFGNPTVITGGNGRGKSSIADAIAFAVTGCPFF
-9 GETVHYESLATEH
+9 GER
-22 LVVHGRLHVT
+22 GIDRLH
-32 YGVKAQSIT
+32 
-41 GSGVID
+41 
-47 AGSINADTVCIDDVE
+47 
-62 SGTVICKRLIAKR
+62 
-75 VQAPEVF
+75 
-82 ASESAAVSCFLSA
+82 
-95 AYVETG
+95 
-101 KLTAAISEV
+101 
-110 DEVVAQE
+110 
-117 VVNLTPKKRTLF
+117 
-129 GTLFASMLR
+129 
-138 SFWTALTAPRQKAE
+138 
-152 VLDAEFVPAQEDH
+152 
-165 TETVQNEGSAEFSAS
+165 NE
-180 DQSVPEVEEKQEDV
+180 
-194 VDEELNRIVGLFKL
+194 N
-208 SREQGYNPDVAIRM
+208 NPDVAIRM

-267 LSILNPL
+267 LSIFNPL

-327 REEIRSLEE
+327 REEIRGLEE

-355 EQAEQEVTLQADLLR
+355 EQAEQELTLQADTLR
-370 REIAE
+370 EEIAE

-383 MDVSAMQE
+383 MDVSDMQE

-404 RDERADTS
+404 RDERTDTS
-412 KLREQLQLLRE
+412 KLREQLQTLRE
-423 KIARREVEKYQS
+423 KIARREGEQYQS

-448 KDLGVRYQRENA
+448 KDLGVRYQRESA

-617 NASIAEIKRKM
+617 NANIAEIKRKM
-628 ANVIAYISKRA
+628 ADVIAYISKRA